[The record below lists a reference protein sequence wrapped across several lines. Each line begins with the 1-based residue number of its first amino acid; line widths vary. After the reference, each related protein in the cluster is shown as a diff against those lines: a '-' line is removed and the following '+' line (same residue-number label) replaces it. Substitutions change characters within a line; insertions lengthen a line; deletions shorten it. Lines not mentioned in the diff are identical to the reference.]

1 MDKWTVENAG
11 NGANRM
17 SIYTTSSTY
26 IVHVVENLGVALNVD
41 VTPFH
46 VSHKPPADPDCQL
59 LMRLP
64 TCK

>member
-11 NGANRM
+11 NGANRTC
-17 SIYTTSSTY
+17 TTGRTY
-26 IVHVVENLGVALNVD
+26 IVHVVEDLGVALNVD

-46 VSHKPPADPDCQL
+46 VGHKPPADPDCQL
-59 LMRLP
+59 LMRLS